1 MDTTHSLYN
10 NDVVNTGTASLA
22 RAFGA
27 LADPTRL
34 EIVNRLAGGDATVKE
49 LTESFELT
57 QQAVSRHLKVLQ
69 ESGLVSRR
77 KSAQTRPATLE
88 VDRLV
93 EILGWVD
100 TRRRAWVDRQAR
112 LARHLTQVQ
121 EERR

>member
-1 MDTTHSLYN
+1 M
-10 NDVVNTGTASLA
+10 SLA

-34 EIVNRLAGGDATVKE
+34 EIVTRLAGDDATVKE
-49 LTESFELT
+49 LTESFDLT

-77 KSAQTRPATLE
+77 KSAQTRPAALE

-93 EILGWVD
+93 EILEWVD
-100 TRRRAWVDRQAR
+100 TRRREWVDRQER
-112 LARHLTQVQ
+112 LGQHLTRVQ
-121 EERR
+121 EKQP